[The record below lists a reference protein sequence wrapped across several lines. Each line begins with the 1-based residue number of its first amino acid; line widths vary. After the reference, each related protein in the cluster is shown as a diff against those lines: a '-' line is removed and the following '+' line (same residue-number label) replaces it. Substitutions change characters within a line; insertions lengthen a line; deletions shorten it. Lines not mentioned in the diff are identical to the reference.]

1 MNYAKNIQVHLKE
14 YSMAPTDIEQYVVTF
29 HFKDE
34 GLTDVLELN
43 SALTNGGFT
52 TSLHDK
58 EGHPH
63 ELGTNSFGIV
73 SALSAEQIHEQAI
86 SLGEIVLGEKPEVDV
101 ARWET
106 LQNHSKS

>member
-1 MNYAKNIQVHLKE
+1 
-14 YSMAPTDIEQYVVTF
+14 MASADIEQYVVTF
-29 HFKDE
+29 RFKDE

-73 SALSAEQIHEQAI
+73 SGLSAEEIREQAI
-86 SLGEIVLGEKPEVDV
+86 SLGEIVLGEKPEVEV
-101 ARWET
+101 QRWEAFLSGT
-106 LQNHSKS
+106 KS

>member
-1 MNYAKNIQVHLKE
+1 MV
-14 YSMAPTDIEQYVVTF
+14 SSDIEQYVVTF
-29 HFKDE
+29 RFKDE
-34 GLTDVLELN
+34 GLSDVLELN

-73 SALSAEQIHEQAI
+73 SALSAEQIREQAI
-86 SLGEIVLGEKPEVDV
+86 NLGEIVLGEKPEVEV
-101 ARWET
+101 ERW
-106 LQNHSKS
+106 QAFQQKSEN

>member
-1 MNYAKNIQVHLKE
+1 
-14 YSMAPTDIEQYVVTF
+14 MASSDIAQYVVTF

-34 GLTDVLELN
+34 GLADVLELN

-63 ELGTNSFGIV
+63 ELGTNTFGIV
-73 SALSAEQIHEQAI
+73 SALSEEEIREQAV
-86 SLGEIVLGEKPEVDV
+86 SLGEIVLGEKPEVNV
-101 ARWET
+101 QGWEAF
-106 LQNHSKS
+106 QQAGKS